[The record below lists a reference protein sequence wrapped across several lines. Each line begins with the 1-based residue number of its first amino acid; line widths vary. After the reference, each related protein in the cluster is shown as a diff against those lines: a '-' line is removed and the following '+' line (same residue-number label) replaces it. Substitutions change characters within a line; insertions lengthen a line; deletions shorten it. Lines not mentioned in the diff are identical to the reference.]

1 MKKGF
6 TLIELLAVIV
16 ILAIITLIA
25 IPIVLNII
33 NNVRN
38 SAELESARSLVSLAN
53 NYVMTQ
59 YLHGNSIE
67 EEQIFVVIDDVEYQ
81 VDKHGNR
88 TQTNN
93 FKHKG
98 KLCDYCVIKI
108 NKDKEIFILYE
119 GSNQDIK
126 KEYKSTDLKQ
136 EKLKKSRELISMY
149 NELLLFM
156 DIYLKNNAI
165 DDVKYFKTNDNII
178 YEILS
183 TGEEVALSQLYNTS
197 GQSKIKLLNTNDYT
211 ITISIEDYV
220 YEFNNEGGII
230 EAENVNSKYSKEI
243 LELYDEL
250 IISYERY
257 ISKTTIND
265 ELYFE
270 FKDGVINQVDKYGNI
285 TQDNNMVL
293 NPNSVGSGELRIN
306 PSNQVAIVIYDVDEN
321 IKTDY
326 GSTELYSEPLRYSRD
341 GLTLV
346 KNLARLELVAEEYTG
361 GNKTTS
367 DWLVFYYLR
376 QLKYKDSESSLVK
389 KYNIVTGDD
398 SNFVTYVGTNASNL
412 KTYFTNKS
420 TYTVNGH
427 KIDLKHMAASL
438 AGNLYDTPSV
448 YHLLYQELEYDCVI
462 SWAGDLHTLMENS
475 ILKNGVKQQYGNY
488 LNATYQL
495 MGKSNTSFSMEDV
508 YADIDAWVLYYNMK
522 ENTNLSVG
530 EIFDKYYSGESSRS
544 YKNRFTSFISIMNII
559 ATQFSSS
566 KVNFEGVVAHF
577 TDVDRGWQTINSLEI
592 TPTNAEQQEIADGF
606 IKWIKDQAVK
616 E

>member
-16 ILAIITLIA
+16 ILAIIALIA
-25 IPIVLNII
+25 VPIVLNII
-33 NNVRN
+33 NNVRS
-38 SAELESARSLVSLAN
+38 SAEVESANFLIDIVN
-53 NYVMTQ
+53 NYVATE
-59 YLHGNSIE
+59 YLQGNEIS
-67 EEQIFVVIDDVEYQ
+67 EEQIFVIIDDIEYQ
-81 VDKHGNR
+81 IENDGSRV
-88 TQTNN
+88 QTNN
-93 FKHKG
+93 FVHKG

-108 NKDKEIFILYE
+108 NTDKKVSILYE
-119 GSNQDIK
+119 GVNQDIRK
-126 KEYKSTDLKQ
+126 DYNSSKLIKEELKQ
-136 EKLKKSRELISMY
+136 SREVISLY
-149 NELLLFM
+149 NELVLFKDM
-156 DIYLKNNAI
+156 YISNNDISDIKF
-165 DDVKYFKTNDNII
+165 FKSNGESI
-178 YEILS
+178 YEVLN
-183 TGEEVALSQLYNTS
+183 TGEEVEAAKLYNS
-197 GQSKIKLLNTNDYT
+197 LGQSKIKLVDANNYIVT
-211 ITISIEDYV
+211 ITTEDDV
-220 YEFNNEGGII
+220 FEFSSEGTVV
-230 EAENVNSKYSKEI
+230 ETENVNSKYSKDI
-243 LELYDEL
+243 QTLYDEL
-250 IISYERY
+250 TISAERY
-257 ISKTTIND
+257 LLKSTIND
-265 ELYFE
+265 EVYFE
-270 FKDGVINQVDKYGNI
+270 FSDGVINKVDKFGNT
-285 TQDNNMVL
+285 TQDSNMTI
-293 NPNSVGSGELRIN
+293 NPNSKGSGELRIN
-306 PSNQVAIVIYDVDEN
+306 PLKQVYVVIYDSNQN
-321 IKTDY
+321 IKTNY
-326 GSTELYSEPLRYSRD
+326 GSNELYSESIKYSRD

-346 KNLARLELVAEEYTG
+346 KNLSRLELLAEEYTG

-438 AGNLYDTPSV
+438 AGNLYDTPSL

-475 ILKNGVKQQYGNY
+475 ILKSGIKETYGNY

-495 MGKSNTSFSMEDV
+495 MGKTSTSFSMEDV

-522 ENTNLSVG
+522 ENTNLSIG

-544 YKNRFTSFISIMNII
+544 YKNRFTSFISIMNTI

-577 TDVDRGWQTINSLEI
+577 TNTDRGWQTINTLEI
-592 TPTNAEQQEIADGF
+592 TPTDAEQQEIADGF
-606 IKWIKDQAVK
+606 IKWIKDQAAK